1 MYVFWN
7 AIKTIRAGAYFKNAL
22 NNNNANKAKQ
32 AKSNSHSISEKVLLS
47 GIIFAATAALL
58 CRSIYRKIKSKR
70 NKKKTGR
77 KIIEPTQGPVLSDNN
92 SNHPKLKKPEPVKNN
107 ETKEQ
112 NFDNGLKN
120 NNSLFLGDEPLSY
133 HQTKILENL
142 KTFKVWKSD
151 KNKIVYGTVCLTNL
165 DNKVCFYVNQS
176 GVFNSEH
183 NQLLKPNA
191 TYAELSFFAEKYDDT
206 HLADLVKI
214 KKVLAKE
221 I

>member
-92 SNHPKLKKPEPVKNN
+92 SSHPQLKKPIKSDEP
-107 ETKEQ
+107 KEPS
-112 NFDNGLKN
+112 DNGLKN

-176 GVFNSEH
+176 GVFNSKH

>member
-22 NNNNANKAKQ
+22 NNNNANKAKN
-32 AKSNSHSISEKVLLS
+32 ARSNSHSISEKVLLS

-70 NKKKTGR
+70 KKKTGR
-77 KIIEPTQGPVLSDNN
+77 KIIEPIQGPVLSDNN
-92 SNHPKLKKPEPVKNN
+92 SNHPQLKKPIKSN

-112 NFDNGLKN
+112 SFGDGLKH
-120 NNSLFLGDEPLSY
+120 NNSLFLSDHPLSY

-151 KNKIVYGTVCLTNL
+151 KNKIVFGTVCLTNL

-176 GVFNSEH
+176 GVFNSKH

>member
-22 NNNNANKAKQ
+22 NNNNANKAKR

-92 SNHPKLKKPEPVKNN
+92 SNRPQLKKPIKND
-107 ETKEQ
+107 ELKEQ
-112 NFDNGLKN
+112 SFDNGLKN
-120 NNSLFLGDEPLSY
+120 NNSLFFSDEPLSY

-151 KNKIVYGTVCLTNL
+151 KNKITYGTVCLTNL

>member
-22 NNNNANKAKQ
+22 NNNNANKAKN
-32 AKSNSHSISEKVLLS
+32 ARSNSHSISEKVLLS

-58 CRSIYRKIKSKR
+58 CRSIYRKVKSKR
-70 NKKKTGR
+70 NKRKTGR
-77 KIIEPTQGPVLSDNN
+77 KIIEPIRGPVLSDDNT
-92 SNHPKLKKPEPVKNN
+92 SRPQLKKPVKNN
-107 ETKEQ
+107 DTTKEQ
-112 NFDNGLKN
+112 NSN
-120 NNSLFLGDEPLSY
+120 NDMAKHTSLFLGDDPLSY

-151 KNKIVYGTVCLTNL
+151 KNKIVYGTVCLTDL

-176 GVFNSEH
+176 GIFNLKH

-206 HLADLVKI
+206 RLADLVKI

>member
-22 NNNNANKAKQ
+22 NNNNANKAKN
-32 AKSNSHSISEKVLLS
+32 ARSNSHSISEKVLLS

-70 NKKKTGR
+70 KKKTGR
-77 KIIEPTQGPVLSDNN
+77 KIIEPIQGPVLNDNN
-92 SNHPKLKKPEPVKNN
+92 SNHPQLKKPIKSN

-112 NFDNGLKN
+112 SSNGESKN
-120 NNSLFLGDEPLSY
+120 NNSLFLSDYPLSY

-151 KNKIVYGTVCLTNL
+151 KNKIIYGTVCLTNL

-176 GVFNSEH
+176 GVFNSKH

>member
-22 NNNNANKAKQ
+22 NNNNASKAKN
-32 AKSNSHSISEKVLLS
+32 ARNNSHLISEKVLLS

-77 KIIEPTQGPVLSDNN
+77 KIIEPIQGPVLHDNN
-92 SNHPKLKKPEPVKNN
+92 SNHPQLKKPVKNN

-112 NFDNGLKN
+112 NFGDDLKH
-120 NNSLFLGDEPLSY
+120 NNSLFLSDHPLSY

-176 GVFNSEH
+176 GIFNSEH

-206 HLADLVKI
+206 RLADLVKI